1 MYVSATHTT
10 VSVALVQER
19 EILNEDKTLLHQ
31 VSIYFVSEA
40 LSSSK
45 KYYLEM
51 EKIYYAVIMSTR
63 KL

>member
-1 MYVSATHTT
+1 MKYPRKAESY
-10 VSVALVQER
+10 
-19 EILNEDKTLLHQ
+19 Q

-40 LSSSK
+40 LTGSK

-51 EKIYYAVIMSTR
+51 EKIYYAIVMSAR